1 MVISSVGKLK
11 TWSLRPETTDDS
23 HSPGAAAKQEA
34 PAHLVAEARGPPQ
47 RQDGHQ
53 HLQERLAGP
62 SAVLP
67 ARGHHGLH
75 ALQQALAVQ
84 ALQRKRHVSHPVPT
98 RQPRRG
104 PAVQP
109 QRAGP
114 GFRTSAWRGHPSSQ
128 QGDRAPAEP
137 EDLGFRMQ
145 FSDTHWR
152 GRGPWV
158 CFKRP
163 RPPSPSQAAEGR
175 GREGAAGT
183 RGAHCSP
190 PLCVLLSSYN
200 AQ

>member
-114 GFRTSAWRGHPSSQ
+114 GFRTSAWRGRPSSQ

-158 CFKRP
+158 CFKRQSS
-163 RPPSPSQAAEGR
+163 RR
-175 GREGAAGT
+175 GT
-183 RGAHCSP
+183 RPGRRSRHEGCTLLPSA
-190 PLCVLLSSYN
+190 LCTSELL
-200 AQ
+200 